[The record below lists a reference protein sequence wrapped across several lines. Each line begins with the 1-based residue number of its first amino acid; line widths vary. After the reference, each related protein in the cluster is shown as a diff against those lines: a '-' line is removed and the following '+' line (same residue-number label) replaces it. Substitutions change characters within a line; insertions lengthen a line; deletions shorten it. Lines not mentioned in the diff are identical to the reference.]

1 MTLGTQKKNVLVVCT
16 YPLDTVPGQRF
27 RFEQYLEYWRR
38 HGISATV
45 APFWDASAYAQL
57 YSPGRALAKAFSLVR
72 CLCRRLPLL
81 AQAIS
86 TDYVFLYRE
95 ATPIGPPW
103 FEAILFWFRRR
114 VVFDFDDAIFE
125 STEGVTGGRFVTA
138 LKFPKKA
145 AYIARR
151 AWKVSVSTPYLAAWA
166 GARNPQCVVVPTTLD
181 PKYFTRMK
189 SHVPN
194 KRPVIGWSGS
204 RTTSRYLEMVRPVV
218 AELQKHHDFE
228 FVVIC
233 NEDPG
238 FPELRRYR
246 FIRWNSAS
254 EVDDL
259 MNLNIGLMPQPD
271 VPFARGKAGLKAM
284 QYSALGIVPVVSPI
298 GGGDHVVRDGE
309 TGFVVGDDF
318 EQWYR
323 ALNHLLRNPESWE
336 EIGRRARERVF
347 TLFSSEKNATRYLN
361 LFADGSNGSK
371 YRPTVPTRDIAHN
384 PVEGGSNL

>member
-1 MTLGTQKKNVLVVCT
+1 MEKKTVFVVCP
-16 YPLDTVPGQRF
+16 YPLDTAPGQRF
-27 RFEQYLEYWRR
+27 RFEQYLGYWAR
-38 HGISATV
+38 HGIRVTV

-57 YSPGRALAKAFSLVR
+57 YSPGRAFAKPFLLLRGFIRRLSVLAKAVS
-72 CLCRRLPLL
+72 
-81 AQAIS
+81 A
-86 TDYVFLYRE
+86 DYVFLYRE

-103 FEAILFWFRRR
+103 FEATLFWLRRR
-114 VVFDFDDAIFE
+114 VVFDFDDAIF
-125 STEGVTGGRFVTA
+125 VPTGDGTSSRLLTA
-138 LKFPKKA
+138 LKFPRKA
-145 AYIARR
+145 AYTARR

-181 PKYFTRMK
+181 PKYFTRLK
-189 SHVPN
+189 SHVRD

-204 RTTSRYLEMVRPVV
+204 RTTSRYLELVRPVL

-238 FPELRRYR
+238 FPEQRCYR
-246 FIRWNSAS
+246 FIRWNPAS

-298 GGGDHVVRDGE
+298 GGGDHVVHDGE
-309 TGFVVGDDF
+309 TGFVVGDNF

-323 ALNHLLRNPESWE
+323 ALDHLLRNPGSWE
-336 EIGRRARERVF
+336 DIGQRARERVF

-361 LFADGSNGSK
+361 LFADCSNGSK
-371 YRPTVPTRDIAHN
+371 YRNTVRTRDIAQN